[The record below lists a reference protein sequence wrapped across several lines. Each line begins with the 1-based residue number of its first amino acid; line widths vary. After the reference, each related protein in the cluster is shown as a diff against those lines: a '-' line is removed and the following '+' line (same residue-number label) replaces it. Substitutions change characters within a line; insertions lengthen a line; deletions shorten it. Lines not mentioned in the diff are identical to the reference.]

1 MIATPKNQLM
11 TPAEYLEW
19 EAQQPFKH
27 EYLHGIAYAMT
38 GVTIPHN
45 DLALN
50 VYRILYPH
58 LRSRGCRVNVA
69 DVKVQIASNGP
80 YFYPDIIV
88 SCHEQDR
95 RAQKLIQFPYLIVEV
110 LSPGTAGFDRGEKFK
125 AYRRLSSLQEYVLI
139 DSETRSVDCY
149 RRNDRGK
156 WELTAYP
163 PDEEPANGSDP
174 EVHFTSID
182 FRCPLSLI
190 YEDIDFPETA
200 IDLPE

>member
-1 MIATPKNQLM
+1 MIADPKIQSM
-11 TPAEYLEW
+11 TPTEYLEW
-19 EAQQPFKH
+19 EAQQPLKH

-38 GVTIPHN
+38 GGTIPHN
-45 DLALN
+45 DIALN
-50 VYRILYPH
+50 LATALRPH

-69 DVKVQIASNGP
+69 DVKVQVASNGP
-80 YFYPDIIV
+80 YFYPDVVV
-88 SCHEQDR
+88 SCDAQDQ
-95 RAQKLIQFPYLIVEV
+95 RARKLIQSPCLIVEI

-139 DSETRSVDCY
+139 DSETRSIDCY

-190 YEDIDFPETA
+190 YEDIDFPEPV